1 MALGIKK
8 LQYPTHTPTTSTN
21 TSISSA
27 HKQISSP
34 QSPGEFTKSLKSQAH
49 LYRPAARPHAASPL
63 ACRPLASHAAARP
76 PVTHRK
82 FSIAMRTIEPSTKGP
97 DDSSSGGAAGG
108 TELFFLL
115 GTSDEGSLRTALLEA
130 RELGVDVFLL
140 GVAIL
145 AGSLPGCGFRSH
157 LPAAPARRRP
167 TPARTAL
174 RATAREPAPAPAQ
187 SLPGSVSGPAPPL
200 RLSRVLGGP
209 SWREWDA
216 VAHGTP
222 REAATGLLCTFLLF
236 SDFFF
241 LTQKKNVSCI

>member
-1 MALGIKK
+1 
-8 LQYPTHTPTTSTN
+8 
-21 TSISSA
+21 
-27 HKQISSP
+27 
-34 QSPGEFTKSLKSQAH
+34 
-49 LYRPAARPHAASPL
+49 
-63 ACRPLASHAAARP
+63 
-76 PVTHRK
+76 
-82 FSIAMRTIEPSTKGP
+82 MRTIEPSTKGP
-97 DDSSSGGAAGG
+97 DDSSGGGAAGG

-145 AGSLPGCGFRSH
+145 AVSLPGCGFRSH

-167 TPARTAL
+167 TPARTAR
-174 RATAREPAPAPAQ
+174 RASAREPAPAPAQ
-187 SLPGSVSGPAPPL
+187 SLPGSVSGHAPPL
-200 RLSRVLGGP
+200 RPLRLLGDA

-216 VAHGTP
+216 VAHGSP

-241 LTQKKNVSCI
+241 NSEKNVTCIECFGSLFSAQGNIHEGRECGTSSSSDCAFNRVPVSKQKPQQSKLSNDCASSSLKTALGSVPLSNRWKDYTAQVFFTTPTTTPAP